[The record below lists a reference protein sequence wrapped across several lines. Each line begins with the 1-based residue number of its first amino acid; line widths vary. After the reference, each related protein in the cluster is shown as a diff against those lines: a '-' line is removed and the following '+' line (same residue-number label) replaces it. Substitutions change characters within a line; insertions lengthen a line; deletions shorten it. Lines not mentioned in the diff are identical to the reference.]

1 MLRGLILSFIGL
13 FYILEAR
20 GDILDPIN
28 SVVPTSVKPYFI
40 MGSAIPKAE
49 WYAFDQKSYMAI
61 TSVVYYPNF
70 IYTNGQA
77 FMKAPSNV
85 CSIYDSS
92 ICYEVSGFYNPS
104 YPQVILSGMF
114 ASDAD
119 TIFSFGLNSG
129 FSAPKVTASP
139 AIMLGLSKRFYV
151 GNIKER
157 DSHIIL
163 EANSWFAGS
172 IKHSP
177 CYDSFDRAYYCAN
190 LSAWSDF
197 DYQPTVDSFNFFL
210 WYEKLFC
217 FRACAALLLM
227 LPQFVVSIR

>member
-1 MLRGLILSFIGL
+1 MLNKASFVALFVSSLSSISPL
-13 FYILEAR
+13 KAE
-20 GDILDPIN
+20 ILDPIN
-28 SVVPTSVKPYFI
+28 SVVPISAKPYFI
-40 MGSAIPKAE
+40 MGSAVPKEE
-49 WYAFDQKSYMAI
+49 WYAFDHKAYLAISSIVYNASSIYM
-61 TSVVYYPNF
+61 
-70 IYTNGQA
+70 NGQSL
-77 FMKAPSNV
+77 MPKPSNV

-92 ICYEVSGFYNPS
+92 VCFDVSGFYNPS

-129 FSAPKVTASP
+129 FSAPKVTVSP

-172 IKHSP
+172 VKHSP

-197 DYQPTVDSFNFFL
+197 DYQPTVASYNLFI
-210 WYEKLFC
+210 WYEKAF
-217 FRACAALLLM
+217 
-227 LPQFVVSIR
+227 